1 MRRRPERSF
10 RGASSRLGLGL
21 LGTLVVVTTWLAIPP
36 PAAAQDWGG
45 EGRAHGVVLDD
56 DGRPVAGAT
65 VTLHP
70 QDEPTE
76 GPAPATTGADGKWSE
91 LRLGGGVWTITIEAK
106 GFLPARGF
114 VRVDEEET
122 PAPLEV
128 RLQSI
133 DVVTPAFWEGSPLT
147 LKVWV
152 EKGDALL
159 AQGRPADAREEY
171 RKAVQAPGGLS
182 DADRAQVLE
191 QIARTHFLEG
201 DGAKAERAL
210 EASLVL
216 APGSDRTR
224 QLLTTLAGQ
233 AGRGDEARRFLARLA
248 KDPKGVAAELSD
260 LLGQDKP
267 LAEKLHL
274 REEPVVPAM
283 PGRMGSFRTAF
294 TERSSLSSIDV
305 FVKRFG
311 GTLDA
316 VRKVDPTGGR
326 YDLAKET
333 FEVYV
338 PGDYRARSQ
347 AEVAAG
353 GASPWGLVV
362 WVSPGSSG
370 GPDDTGV
377 EASLD
382 RRHLLW
388 VGANS
393 ASNVRPAWDRVDL
406 ALDAAAN
413 MARLYDLDPE
423 RIYVAGYSGGGRLA
437 SEIAMLYPEVFRG
450 EISWFG
456 CNYFRDVPIPDR
468 PGTHWSADFPA
479 PPDLARLR
487 RESRFVLVTGEVDFN
502 RLQTGAYYRAMKK
515 DGFRRVTYLQI
526 PGASHYVGLGSEWFG
541 KALDALD
548 APDGGGS

>member
-1 MRRRPERSF
+1 MAA
-10 RGASSRLGLGL
+10 GLGLGL
-21 LGTLVVVTTWLAIPP
+21 LGALAAGTSCLAGAS
-36 PAAAQDWGG
+36 PAAGQEWRGQ
-45 EGRAHGVVLDD
+45 GRAYGVVLDD
-56 DGRPVAGAT
+56 DGRPVAGAR

-70 QDEPTE
+70 DGAPDQ
-76 GPAPATTGADGKWSE
+76 GPAPAATGADGKWSE
-91 LRLGGGVWTITIEAK
+91 LLLGPGVWTITVEAR

-114 VRVDEEET
+114 VRVAEDQAGE
-122 PAPLEV
+122 PVEV

-171 RKAVQAPGGLS
+171 WKAVKAPGGLS

-201 DGAKAERAL
+201 DEAAAERTF
-210 EASLVL
+210 EAALVL
-216 APGSDRTR
+216 APGRERTR
-224 QLLTTLAGQ
+224 QLLTTLADG
-233 AGRGDEARRFLARLA
+233 AGREGEARRFLKRLA
-248 KDPKGVAAELSD
+248 GEPKAVAGELSD
-260 LLGQDKP
+260 LLAQETP
-267 LAEKLHL
+267 IAERLHL
-274 REEPVVPAM
+274 REEPVVPPE
-283 PGRMGSFRTAF
+283 PGRTGAFRTAF
-294 TERSSLSSIDV
+294 TERSPLSSIEV

-316 VRKVDPTGGR
+316 VRKADPAGGR

-338 PGDYRARSQ
+338 PAGYRAPSGSQ
-347 AEVAAG
+347 AG
-353 GASPWGLVV
+353 SSSASPWGLVV

-370 GPDDTGV
+370 GPDDPGV

-468 PGTHWSADFPA
+468 PGTHWSADFPE
-479 PPDLARLR
+479 PPELDRLR
-487 RESRFVLVTGEVDFN
+487 SASRFVLVTGEVDFN
-502 RLQTGAYYRAMKK
+502 RLQTGAYYRAMEK
-515 DGFRRVTYLQI
+515 DGFRHVTYLRI
-526 PGASHYVGLGSEWFG
+526 PGASHYVELGSEWFG
-541 KALDALD
+541 KALDAVD
-548 APDGGGS
+548 RRVAAGGGS